1 MSGRQFWR
9 AVAAQTSVE
18 LRLTVRRGESLLITF
33 VVPVLLLVFFASL
46 GIEQTP
52 GSGTSPV
59 QYLLP
64 GMLALAVMSTGM
76 VSVGIATAYERY
88 YGVLKLLGG
97 SPLPRVGLVIA
108 KMLAVLALELV
119 QVAVLVL
126 VAAIAYRWRPTGG
139 VALASGILVLGTAT
153 FTALGLAMAGRLRAE
168 MTLAGAN
175 GLYLLFILLGD
186 VVLPLSHLPAPL
198 RVLAQVLP
206 ATPFTDALRAALTG
220 AALSSYG
227 APLAELAGWALLLV
241 LVAAL
246 TFRWD

>member
-1 MSGRQFWR
+1 
-9 AVAAQTSVE
+9 
-18 LRLTVRRGESLLITF
+18 
-33 VVPVLLLVFFASL
+33 
-46 GIEQTP
+46 
-52 GSGTSPV
+52 
-59 QYLLP
+59 
-64 GMLALAVMSTGM
+64 
-76 VSVGIATAYERY
+76 
-88 YGVLKLLGG
+88 
-97 SPLPRVGLVIA
+97 
-108 KMLAVLALELV
+108 
-119 QVAVLVL
+119 
-126 VAAIAYRWRPTGG
+126 
-139 VALASGILVLGTAT
+139 VALACGILVLGTAT